1 MVYCRVYHLHVD
13 TCIFACT
20 SFPKSCITVSP
31 CIIRWCCKHYTR
43 MSDIIFL
50 FDIRFYNQNIA
61 NSFLFPVR
69 YVYYLWMVS
78 CDMLSVMEVT
88 NARMDPQPKDKAQHR
103 YIHKILEVFHK
114 IIKHVTV
121 EPVIF
126 FYAVGFGITTII
138 SSSLYFDKICKVCWK

>member
-1 MVYCRVYHLHVD
+1 
-13 TCIFACT
+13 
-20 SFPKSCITVSP
+20 
-31 CIIRWCCKHYTR
+31 
-43 MSDIIFL
+43 
-50 FDIRFYNQNIA
+50 
-61 NSFLFPVR
+61 
-69 YVYYLWMVS
+69 MVS

-88 NARMDPQPKDKAQHR
+88 NTRMDPQPKYKAEHR
-103 YIHKILEVFHK
+103 YTHKILEVFHK